1 MQLIFCLFCSL
12 YGAFWFVS
20 HKIELTYL
28 EINEDK
34 VQDSSFTYNLFVR
47 AGSWLIIFQNFVPI
61 SLIVTLEMVKFV
73 QGIFISKNKKMK
85 SEVNGFYAS
94 VNSSSLNEELGQVQY
109 IFSDK
114 TGTLTCNFMEFKK
127 ISIQG
132 IPYGEE
138 LRRGEV
144 GERPKVTNV
153 DFKDKLFFDIL
164 ESEEENRYL
173 AIK

>member
-1 MQLIFCLFCSL
+1 
-12 YGAFWFVS
+12 
-20 HKIELTYL
+20 
-28 EINEDK
+28 
-34 VQDSSFTYNLFVR
+34 
-47 AGSWLIIFQNFVPI
+47 
-61 SLIVTLEMVKFV
+61 
-73 QGIFISKNKKMK
+73 MK

-132 IPYGEE
+132 TSYGEDQ
-138 LRRGEV
+138 RRGEV
-144 GERPKVTNV
+144 GERPNVTNV

-164 ESEEENRYL
+164 EREEANRYS